1 MSASVSFT
9 LESHD
14 VPEKLPSS
22 QEAVNGGERSE
33 LVTSR
38 WMTSTQD
45 FFVEQPPHHIHAPG
59 LCPSLAVEDQ
69 SPEHRHRSSKSS
81 RKTYIGQDHPQHD
94 PDPLLQGGGF
104 FRNSLSVL

>member
-22 QEAVNGGERSE
+22 QEAVDGGERSE

-45 FFVEQPPHHIHAPG
+45 SFVEQPPHHIHAPG
-59 LCPSLAVEDQ
+59 LCPSLAPDTFLIDC
-69 SPEHRHRSSKSS
+69 SFSGNKSG
-81 RKTYIGQDHPQHD
+81 KFCCQ
-94 PDPLLQGGGF
+94 
-104 FRNSLSVL
+104 